1 MNSLKVVL
9 FKLSRLKGW
18 VLKASLRK
26 KLAILVVIL
35 VVGWFGGSKVINT
48 KAQQPQYQTAQVEKG
63 TLITSVSASG
73 TVSQG
78 GSVGITTAATGI
90 VSNVYVADGDIV
102 SQGDKIAD
110 ITLDIAS
117 QQKQAAAW
125 SSYLSAK
132 NSLVSAQNNLNSLN
146 SAMWKTQQTF
156 INGAVARGLTA
167 DDPTYIQQSSDWTLA
182 ENQYKNQKEVI
193 VQAQA
198 ALNSAWLSYIQL
210 SSVITAP
217 ISGRVSGLTL
227 TPGLPINGEGALGT
241 IVLEQGQPQVN
252 VNLTEIDVTKVAPM
266 QKVTLTLDAFPD
278 KTFTG
283 KIVAINTNGSVSS
296 GVTTYPAT
304 IAFDTAL
311 NNIYPNM
318 AVNARI
324 ITNIRENVLLVPSAA
339 VQMSNGESSVR
350 VMRDNQMTQVA
361 VETGDSN
368 DTRAEIISG
377 INEGDLVITGTTGST
392 TVRTGGSNTTSPFS
406 SFGGARGSFGGGGVM
421 IRR

>member
-1 MNSLKVVL
+1 MNSLKDI
-9 FKLSRLKGW
+9 FSRLSKSKDW
-18 VLKASLRK
+18 VLKASLKK
-26 KLAILVVIL
+26 KLIIFVVL
-35 VVGWFGGSKVINT
+35 LAGGWFGGSRILAQNQ
-48 KAQQPQYQTAQVEKG
+48 QQPQYQTAQVEKG

-78 GSVGITTAATGI
+78 SSVGITTAATGI

-132 NSLVSAQNNLNSLN
+132 NSLVSSQNNLNSLN

-156 INGAVARGLTA
+156 INGAVARGLTV
-167 DDPTYIQQSSDWTLA
+167 DDPTYIQQSSDWALA

-198 ALNSAWLSYIQL
+198 ALNSAWLSYVQL

-227 TPGLPINGEGALGT
+227 TSGLPINGEGALGA
-241 IVLEQGQPQVN
+241 IVLEQGQSQVN
-252 VNLTEIDVTKVAPM
+252 VNLTEIDVTKVAPG
-266 QKVTLTLDAFPD
+266 QKVTLTLDVFPD

-304 IAFDTAL
+304 IAFDTTVAT
-311 NNIYPNM
+311 IYPNM
-318 AVNARI
+318 AANATI
-324 ITNIRENVLLVPSAA
+324 ITDVKNNVILVPSAA
-339 VQMSNGESSVR
+339 VQTTNGQSTVR
-350 VMRDNQMTQVA
+350 VMREGQITPVT
-361 VETGDSN
+361 VEIGDSN
-368 DTRAEIISG
+368 DTQTEIVSG
-377 INEGDLVITGTTGST
+377 INEGDTVITVQTGATTPGST
-392 TVRTGGSNTTSPFS
+392 GATSPFGNTRGG
-406 SFGGARGSFGGGGVM
+406 FGGTGGGGVQ
-421 IRR
+421 IQRR